1 MKKIYYTVFTL
12 LVLSAIIYVGV
23 DAFYRIVRAEFTG
36 VEINKIVAVKPAVY
50 TIPGQPSFDQY
61 RIIAQRNLFGSVEE
75 TQARTKENSVEAL
88 QPTSLKLA
96 LLGTVSGDPESAVAV
111 IREMGKNKEG
121 LFKVGDAI
129 ERATVK
135 KILRGKVILRVGN
148 RDEVLSMKEPTSS
161 KQGKAPGIVNPSRPE
176 GGRTITISRSEL
188 ERSIQNINSLLSQ
201 ARVRPSF
208 NKGKP
213 NGLVVDQIR
222 ANSFFSKLGL
232 RNGDIVNRVNGR
244 LIRSPADI
252 ISAYNRLQSGSP
264 ISLTISRRGQQE
276 TLNYIFQ

>member
-1 MKKIYYTVFTL
+1 MTKKELQIRAGVVGKSKAINDLLDIVIQVAPSDVTVLLQGESGVGKEVFARAVHMASKRSNKRLVSVNCGAIPETL
-12 LVLSAIIYVGV
+12 LESELFGHVKGS
-23 DAFYRIVRAEFTG
+23 FTG
-36 VEINKIVAVKPAVY
+36 A
-50 TIPGQPSFDQY
+50 
-61 RIIAQRNLFGSVEE
+61 
-75 TQARTKENSVEAL
+75 
-88 QPTSLKLA
+88 
-96 LLGTVSGDPESAVAV
+96 
-111 IREMGKNKEG
+111 IRDKEG

-129 ERATVK
+129 EKATVK

-161 KQGKAPGIVNPSRPE
+161 EQGKAPGIVNPSRPE

-208 NKGKP
+208 NRGKP

-252 ISAYNRLQSGSP
+252 IFVAHQTIFAGS
-264 ISLTISRRGQQE
+264 I
-276 TLNYIFQ
+276 